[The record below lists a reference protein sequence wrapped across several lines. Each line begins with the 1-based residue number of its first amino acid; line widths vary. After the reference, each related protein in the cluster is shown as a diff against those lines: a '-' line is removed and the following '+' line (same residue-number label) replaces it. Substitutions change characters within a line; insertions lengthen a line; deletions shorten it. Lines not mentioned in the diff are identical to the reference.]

1 MTGQVLKEI
10 WGAIEVTIIIREL
23 YPAEPAEDRQPQP
36 TSTQQGQ
43 WVVGGLQ
50 LATSLTSA
58 ES

>member
-1 MTGQVLKEI
+1 MLKEI
-10 WGAIEVTIIIREL
+10 RGAKEVTTITQEL
-23 YPAEPAEDRQPQP
+23 YPTEPAEARQPQP
-36 TSTQQGQ
+36 TSIQQGQ